1 MAEPGHIEVR
11 VEHHIGH
18 YTGYTGHWHYIEA
31 GHIVAGYTELV
42 VAVAPTDPTDPIV
55 ADYIGTMA
63 TDSTVI
69 GSVHYS

>member
-1 MAEPGHIEVR
+1 VAEPGHIEVR
-11 VEHHIGH
+11 AEHHTGH
-18 YTGYTGHWHYIEA
+18 YTGHWHYIEA

-42 VAVAPTDPTDPIV
+42 VAVAPTDPIDPIV
-55 ADYIGTMA
+55 AGYTGTMA